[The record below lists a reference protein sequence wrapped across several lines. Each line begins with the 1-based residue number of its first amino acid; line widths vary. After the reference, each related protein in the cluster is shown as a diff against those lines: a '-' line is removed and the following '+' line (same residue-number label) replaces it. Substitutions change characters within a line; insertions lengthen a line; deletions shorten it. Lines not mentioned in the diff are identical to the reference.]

1 MDFDATAKE
10 LLRALRGDRS
20 QAAFSRRLGYRANVV
35 HAWEAGRRWPS
46 ASETF
51 RVAGVAGIDRNA
63 ALGRF
68 YRTPPAW
75 LAEADLSSPAF
86 VARFLQDQ
94 QGRVPAAAIAR
105 RAGINRY
112 SVARWLA
119 GDAEPR
125 LPDFLR
131 LVEAT
136 SLRLV
141 DLLAALV
148 DPGALPAIAATW
160 ARLDAQRRI
169 AIDAPWAMAVLRC
182 LEVSELGGDA
192 TTIADRLGLG
202 RPEIDRCLDALRG
215 AGLAARVEA
224 RWHPVAVDAVDT
236 RRSPETARRLK
247 GFWARV
253 GADRVVSGSDG
264 AFAYNLASVSMD
276 QLRRLHRLHD
286 EYFQAARAIVAE
298 GSPPECVVLMNLQ
311 LLRLDDRSGTVSAEA
326 GDASSQACP

>member
-1 MDFDATAKE
+1 MDFEEIAKE
-10 LLRALRGDRS
+10 LLRALRGHRS
-20 QAAFSRRLGYRANVV
+20 QAAFSRRLGYRSNVV
-35 HAWEAGRRWPS
+35 HAWESGRRWPTG
-46 ASETF
+46 SETF
-51 RVAGVAGIDRNA
+51 RAAVVAGVDLRAV
-63 ALGRF
+63 LGQF

-75 LAEADLSSPAF
+75 LETAVLGSPAM
-86 VARFLQDQ
+86 VARLLQDQ
-94 QGRVPAAAIAR
+94 QGGTTVSAVAS
-105 RAGINRY
+105 RAGVNRY

-119 GDAEPR
+119 GAAEPR

-160 ARLDAQRRI
+160 ARHDAQRRL
-169 AIDAPWAMAVLRC
+169 AIDTPWAMAVLRC
-182 LEVSELGGDA
+182 LEVSELDGDA
-192 TTIADRLGLG
+192 ATIADRLGLG
-202 RPEIDRCLDALRG
+202 GLKVDRCLDALRV
-215 AGLAARVEA
+215 AGLAARVEG

-236 RRSPETARRLK
+236 RHTPETARRLK

-253 GADRVVSGSDG
+253 GADSLVSGSDG

-298 GSPPECVVLMNLQ
+298 DSPPECVVLMNLQ
-311 LLRLDDRSGTVSAEA
+311 LLRLDDRSGTASAEA
-326 GDASSQACP
+326 LDASSQVCP